1 MPVPRFEGPSDGG
14 VRPAMMHVEVARP
27 LLSIIAVGTMIFGAI
42 ISGMGIVLV
51 YLGSKGVTK
60 IQFFGQSFD
69 SANVGIGAIFLGAST
84 VVIVLTRLMKR
95 LKELAALPKDR

>member
-1 MPVPRFEGPSDGG
+1 MPGFEGPPLRSIT
-14 VRPAMMHVEVARP
+14 HVEVARP
-27 LLSIIAVGTMIFGAI
+27 LLTTIAVGAMIFGVT
-42 ISGMGIVLV
+42 ISGMGIALV
-51 YLGSKGVTK
+51 YLGSRGATK

-69 SANVGIGAIFLGAST
+69 STNVGIGAIFLGAVT